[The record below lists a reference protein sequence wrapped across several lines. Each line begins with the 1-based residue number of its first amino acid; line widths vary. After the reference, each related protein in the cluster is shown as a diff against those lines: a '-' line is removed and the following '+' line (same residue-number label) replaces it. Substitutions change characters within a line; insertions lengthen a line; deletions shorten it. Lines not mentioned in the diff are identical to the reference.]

1 LDKNNKILLGAIL
14 LIFMTIISFNINTI
28 TGDLTK
34 EGKKVPSVTV
44 SPKVVVPGERVTVS
58 VWTGADGINERACL
72 YDDNSRVACTNR
84 VCSDSPEN
92 LDRAYKCY
100 STGKEQVK
108 FNFATSTSLPSGIY
122 SICVWDYELASKK
135 LRQGDS
141 SQQRAYVCGD
151 FTIMENL
158 Q

>member
-1 LDKNNKILLGAIL
+1 MDKNNKILLGAIL
-14 LIFMTIISFNINTI
+14 LIFITLISFNVNTI

-44 SPKVVVPGERVTVS
+44 SPKIAVPGERLTVS
-58 VWTGADGINERACL
+58 VWTGADGINQKACL
-72 YDDNSRVACTNR
+72 YDENSRVSCTSR

-92 LDRAYKCY
+92 LDRAYKCL
-100 STGKEQVK
+100 STEKEQVK
-108 FNFATSTSLPSGIY
+108 FNFVTSTSLPSGIY
-122 SICVWDYELASKK
+122 SVCVWDYELASKK